1 MRMTRT
7 NIVLLILSLVA
18 AILSLL
24 ADISAVYS
32 ADPPM
37 PAATQPTVKKPI
49 DEVDAEFFEKHIRP
63 VLVEHCYSCHSSKA
77 IKVRGELLLDS
88 PQGVAK
94 GGAGGTIIAAEEP
107 EKSRLLEAIRWND
120 PDFQMPPKKKLS
132 DQQIEKF
139 EQWVKRGAPYPQVDP
154 ATPAHAAKES
164 NDSVK
169 ARWWSLQPVKRPDVS
184 AGVTKST
191 NPIDAFI
198 AAEYAAKKLMPAQPA
213 DKAVLLRRVYLDLI
227 GIPPTPAQQVS
238 FLADASPD
246 AYDKVVEELLASEQH
261 GVRYA
266 RHWLDVLRYADAD
279 ERMIAAPGIYLWRDW
294 VINAL
299 NDDIPYDQFVRTQL
313 TGYRTSERT
322 QISATG
328 HRSKAEMRP
337 DDQFALGLL
346 VRGAVVRDSKSEG
359 ELAISAVETI
369 STAFMGFTV
378 GCAKCHDHIYDP
390 ITQRD
395 FYAMKALFDPL
406 VPRKVPL
413 VTAADLFAS
422 GRSARAADK
431 RRVPIEA
438 AIETLIAPHRKKLY
452 DERVAMLPDDV
463 RPIILK
469 PMRQRSIAE
478 QKVADDYFPIL
489 RIDGDKLNAVMPDDD
504 RRKYQDLQRQ
514 LSEAGAGNGGRN
526 GPLAAFWTIEVD
538 GKKEGQ
544 KSYVLTSGDP
554 ERPELDHEVTPGWP
568 FSPADIDFRDGR
580 VETFSDW
587 LTAPENP
594 LLARVAVNRIWQWH
608 FGEGLQKSVSDFGK
622 LGGTPLHPRLLDWL
636 ASEFTAQKLS
646 MKAMHR
652 LIVTSDTYRLASKID
667 EPLGAANNQIDAAN
681 TYLWRFPL
689 QRLDAESIWDSIFTA
704 SGSLD
709 FAVGGPSF
717 EIGSD
722 GGRRRGGSRRQ
733 EDRSEAQTT
742 RRAAY
747 LIRGFSTSRDV
758 LPTFL
763 QAFDVD
769 DGRVP
774 CPQRTQTVTASQGLF
789 MMNSDEVER
798 ATIKFAERL
807 QQESKGDL
815 SQAIG
820 LGYRI
825 TLAREPTPLESSRA
839 LAYLNGDPANLKGFA
854 WLLFNLD
861 EFIYLR

>member
-1 MRMTRT
+1 MRNTRMNILST
-7 NIVLLILSLVA
+7 NIIVISMLSFLS
-18 AILSLL
+18 AISPAR
-24 ADISAVYS
+24 ADDLPV
-32 ADPPM
+32 PT
-37 PAATQPTVKKPI
+37 ATQPTQEKPI
-49 DEVDAEFFEKHIRP
+49 SDADTQFFEKHILP
-63 VLVEHCYSCHSSKA
+63 VLSEHCYSCHSSQA
-77 IKVRGELLLDS
+77 IKVRADLLLDS
-88 PQGVAK
+88 AKGLAK
-94 GGAGGTIIAAEEP
+94 GGTGGPIVNVDAPA
-107 EKSRLLEAIRWND
+107 KSRLLEAIRWTD
-120 PDFQMPPKKKLS
+120 PDFQMPPKQKLS
-132 DQQIEKF
+132 DQEIAKF
-139 EQWVKRGAPYPQVDP
+139 EEWVKRGTPFPKVDQP
-154 ATPAHAAKES
+154 AKES
-164 NDSVK
+164 LDSIK
-169 ARWWSLQPVKRPDVS
+169 TRLWSLQPVQRPAVPVE
-184 AGVTKST
+184 VTNST

-198 AAEYAAKKLMPAQPA
+198 VAELRAHQLTSAGPA
-213 DKAVLLRRVYLDLI
+213 DKTALLRRVYLDLI
-227 GIPPTPAQQVS
+227 GIPPTLDQQDA
-238 FLADASPD
+238 FLNDSSADA
-246 AYDKVVEELLASEQH
+246 YEKVVDELLASEQH

-294 VINAL
+294 VINSL
-299 NDDIPYDQFVRTQL
+299 NEDIPYDQFVRTQL
-313 TGYRTSERT
+313 TGFRSSERT
-322 QISATG
+322 KISATG
-328 HRSKAEMRP
+328 YRSKADVRP
-337 DDQFALGLL
+337 DDLFALGLL

-406 VPRKVPL
+406 VPRKVSL

-422 GRSARAADK
+422 GRAARAADK
-431 RRVPIEA
+431 RRAPIEA
-438 AIETLIAPHRKKLY
+438 EIETLISPYRKKLY
-452 DERVAMLPDDV
+452 DDRVAMLPEEV

-469 PMRQRSIAE
+469 TPRQRSVAE
-478 QKVADDYFPIL
+478 QKIADDYFPIL
-489 RIDGDKLNAVMPDDD
+489 RIDGDRITAIMPEAD
-504 RRKYQDLQRQ
+504 RRKHQDLQRQ
-514 LSEAGAGNGGRN
+514 LSDAGAGDGGPG

-538 GKKEGQ
+538 GKKADQ
-544 KSYVLTSGDP
+544 KSYILTSGDP

-568 FSPADIDFRDGR
+568 FSPTNLDFRDGR
-580 VETFSDW
+580 VEAFSDW
-587 LTAPENP
+587 LTAAENP

-608 FGEGLQKSVSDFGK
+608 FGEGLQKSASDFGK
-622 LGGTPLHPRLLDWL
+622 LGGTPSHPQLLDWL
-636 ASEFTAQKLS
+636 ASEFAAQKYS
-646 MKAMHR
+646 MKALHR
-652 LIVTSDTYRLASKID
+652 LIVTSDTYRLASRVD
-667 EPLGAANNQIDAAN
+667 EPIAAANHQIDAAN

-689 QRLDAESIWDSIFTA
+689 QRLDAESIWDSIFAA

-709 FAVGGPSF
+709 LAIGGPSF
-717 EIGSD
+717 DIGGE
-722 GGRRRGGSRRQ
+722 GGQRRGGSNRRG
-733 EDRSEAQTT
+733 DRPETRAT

-758 LPTFL
+758 MPTFL

-807 QQESKGDL
+807 KEESKGDL
-815 SQAIG
+815 SQAVN

-825 TLAREPTPLESSRA
+825 TLTREPTPNEHTRA
-839 LAYLNGDPANLKGFA
+839 LAYLNADPANLTGFA